1 MEDDMQHRRKQA
13 GKTFIVFQILDWI
26 RDVTTNI
33 GIALLFGLL
42 LLVVG
47 LSITENLMP
56 GTMRAI
62 MRWIFGG

>member
-1 MEDDMQHRRKQA
+1 MQHRRKQA